1 MRKQAEALERAR
13 DAEARELARLDAAQ
27 RLVAPL
33 QPSLV
38 GAGETPDDVEQRRLS
53 GAAGA
58 DGADGAVGS
67 DDADDLVLGDGR
79 RDIRQR
85 REPAEAD
92 GDPLHLEQRSHARRP
107 PSTAVASE
115 TIGGA
120 LTGKSRLFG
129 GVWAGADGAPGRD
142 RTCDQ
147 PLRRRLLYP
156 LSYGRL
162 APLRSGGTDES

>member
-1 MRKQAEALERAR
+1 MWQREHGRPETRQAVLGRADHDVLENGQMREKAEALERAR

-38 GAGETPDDVEQRRLS
+38 GAGEPADDVEQRRL
-53 GAAGA
+53 AGA
-58 DGADGAVGS
+58 IWS

-120 LTGKSRLFG
+120 ITGKSRVVVG
-129 GVWAGADGAPGRD
+129 
-142 RTCDQ
+142 
-147 PLRRRLLYP
+147 
-156 LSYGRL
+156 
-162 APLRSGGTDES
+162 SGGRPRQGSNWRPTA

>member
-1 MRKQAEALERAR
+1 MREKAEALERAR

-38 GAGETPDDVEQRRLS
+38 GAGEPADDVEQRRL
-53 GAAGA
+53 AGA
-58 DGADGAVGS
+58 IWS

-107 PSTAVASE
+107 PPA
-115 TIGGA
+115 
-120 LTGKSRLFG
+120 
-129 GVWAGADGAPGRD
+129 AGAAGAFR
-142 RTCDQ
+142 
-147 PLRRRLLYP
+147 
-156 LSYGRL
+156 
-162 APLRSGGTDES
+162 GGGGPAR

>member
-1 MRKQAEALERAR
+1 MREKAEALERAR

-38 GAGETPDDVEQRRLS
+38 GAGEPADDVEQRRL
-53 GAAGA
+53 AGA
-58 DGADGAVGS
+58 IWS
-67 DDADDLVLGDGR
+67 DDAAALVLGDGR
-79 RDIRQR
+79 RDTRQR

-115 TIGGA
+115 TIGGPM
-120 LTGKSRLFG
+120 TGKRRF
-129 GVWAGADGAPGRD
+129 VGARD
-142 RTCDQ
+142 RASSRCARQ
-147 PLRRRLLYP
+147 WRARQGSNLRP
-156 LSYGRL
+156 T
-162 APLRSGGTDES
+162 A